1 MSDIDRAPVEHRGRT
16 PDGARVLRGSVRDNR
31 RSLIASTALLS
42 LHQFCEVSVPVL
54 IGVAVDRALGH
65 ADVASLI
72 RWLTV
77 LALIFLVLTVA
88 YRYGARIAMTAA
100 QGEAHRLRMRC
111 AATIIE
117 DTPPTAT
124 GLRDGEM
131 LSIANSDADETGNLL
146 RYVPQAGSAVMA
158 LIACAAVLIGID
170 TALGI
175 TVLIAVPLALSVVQL
190 LSPFTTRLIGAQQHH
205 IGRSTALATDLV
217 TGMRT
222 LRGIGALG
230 IASDRYREAD
240 GRARLAMRR
249 AAIGHGAFFGA
260 ATGVTGLIA
269 VGVAALAGW
278 FALSGQISVGALITV
293 LGVAQFLTEP
303 LAIAAMLPGRVA
315 TARASAERISTLT
328 ARHRRAGDTTAPID
342 HDSTTVPCPGE
353 FVAVRA
359 PDSAAARAYASTIG
373 SDHRSGLLVEPH
385 SVDLFTGTIWSNLV
399 VDPHAAPPR
408 ATVVELLQALGSLDI
423 LSGGGTEAL
432 DTPVSDRGLSLSGG
446 QRQRL
451 ALARALIRDPGTLVL
466 HDPTTA
472 VDAMTE
478 RVVAEAV
485 YRHRHGRGATR
496 STTVITN
503 SPAWLRVADRVVALP
518 GCATT
523 EPAS

>member
-1 MSDIDRAPVEHRGRT
+1 MSDVELVSMDRRGRI
-16 PDGARVLRGSVRDNR
+16 PDGARVLRGSMRDNR

-42 LHQFCEVSVPVL
+42 LHQLCEVSVPVL

-65 ADVASLI
+65 ADAASLV
-72 RWLTV
+72 RWLAV
-77 LALIFLVLTVA
+77 LALVFLVLTVA

-117 DTPPTAT
+117 DTPVTSPD
-124 GLRDGEM
+124 LRDGEM
-131 LSIANSDADETGNLL
+131 LSISNSDADETGNLL
-146 RYVPQAGSAVMA
+146 RYVPQAGSAVVA

-170 TALGI
+170 STLGI
-175 TVLIAVPLALSVVQL
+175 TVLIAVPLILSLVQL

-205 IGRSTALATDLV
+205 IGRSTALAADLV

-222 LRGIGALG
+222 LRGIGALD

-240 GRARLAMRR
+240 GRTRFAMRR

-278 FALSGQISVGALITV
+278 FALTDQITVGALITV
-293 LGVAQFLTEP
+293 LGLAQFLTEP

-328 ARHRRAGDTTAPID
+328 ARHRSADDTIVRTDRDSTTAPP
-342 HDSTTVPCPGE
+342 HQGE

-359 PDSAAARAYASTIG
+359 PDSATARAYASQIG
-373 SDHRSGLLVEPH
+373 SVARPDLLVEPH

-399 VDPHAAPPR
+399 VDRRSAPPR
-408 ATVVELLQALGSLDI
+408 AAVVELLEALGSLDI
-423 LSGGGTEAL
+423 LGGGGVEAL

-451 ALARALIRDPGTLVL
+451 ALVRALIRDPRTLVL

-478 RVVAEAV
+478 RVIAEAV
-485 YRHRHGRGATR
+485 YRRRHGRGATR
-496 STTVITN
+496 TTTVITN
-503 SPAWLRVADRVVALP
+503 SPAWLRVADRVVTLP
-518 GCATT
+518 SGAT